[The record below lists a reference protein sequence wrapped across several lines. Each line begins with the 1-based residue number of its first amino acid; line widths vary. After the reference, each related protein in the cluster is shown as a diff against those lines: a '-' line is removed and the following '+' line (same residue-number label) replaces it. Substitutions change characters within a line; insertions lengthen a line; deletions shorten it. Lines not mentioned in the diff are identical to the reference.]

1 MTSPTPTSAPDPSV
15 ADATTDAAPAALTT
29 RKTPLLD
36 RIPVISHL
44 RQSVGLQRVML
55 VLGLAIVL
63 VFILVA
69 AFAPWIA
76 PYGWAQRSVDGQ
88 SFGTQQPPNPLNIWG
103 TTVSGFD
110 VYSRVIWGAQTALLA
125 IICAILFSIFLG
137 IALGLLSGY
146 FGGWLDRIL
155 VVFADAIYSFPSLLL
170 AIVIAIVV
178 SGGQSTL
185 WGGILSTAIAI
196 TVVFV
201 PQYFRVVRA
210 EVVRVK
216 AEPFV
221 ESARVIGVPTY
232 RILTRH
238 VLRNSTRSIP
248 VIVTLNASEGLLTL
262 AGLGFLGFGIEATA
276 AAEWG
281 YDLNRSVADVS
292 SGIWWTAIPPGVA
305 IVLVVLGI
313 TLVGE
318 SLNDLSDPRLRRRR
332 RAGGA
337 A

>member
-1 MTSPTPTSAPDPSV
+1 MSAPDLEKTP
-15 ADATTDAAPAALTT
+15 DAAPAAVTT
-29 RKTPLLD
+29 RKRPLLD
-36 RIPVISHL
+36 RIPVISQL
-44 RQSVGLQRVML
+44 RQSVGLQRFML
-55 VLGLAIVL
+55 ILGLLIVG
-63 VFILVA
+63 VFVIVA

-76 PYGWAQRSVDGQ
+76 PYGWAQRSVDGV
-88 SFGTQQPPNPLNIWG
+88 SFGTQQPPNPMNILG

-110 VYSRVIWGAQTALLA
+110 VFSRVIWGAQTALLA

-137 IALGLLSGY
+137 IALGLVSGY

-185 WGGILSTAIAI
+185 WGGILSAAIAI

-210 EVVRVK
+210 EVVRIK

-221 ESARVIGVPTY
+221 ESARVIGVPTH

-238 VLRNSTRSIP
+238 VLRNATRSIP
-248 VIVTLNASEGLLTL
+248 VIVTLNASEALLTL